1 MFVFANMKNRFRKHL
16 SHVVE
21 WINSFENGCRG
32 LQKWVLKLKQGFAGG
47 AKGCLET
54 KMKRGRRG

>member
-1 MFVFANMKNRFRKHL
+1 MKNRFRKHL

-32 LQKWVLKLKQGFAGG
+32 LRKWVLKLKQGFAG
-47 AKGCLET
+47 AQKGV
-54 KMKRGRRG
+54 